1 MIKSAYAIKPKL
13 KVALVLL
20 LMITFLLGGILIERH
35 YFQRV
40 DRTSTAL
47 YEDRLMPSTFVYQ
60 LTDRIHQRYREA
72 ENIVISGQTTPS
84 STQQSTLKAYQQQ
97 MDSIIVAFEL
107 TFLVKDESASLERL
121 KAAMLKYQQ
130 VENQFLH
137 YSTSPKTIQQLD
149 RHLDDIRAE
158 LLQLSSIQTTVGKE
172 LLTSTESTVAQAY
185 ALGQLEI
192 SILIICCLVAQ
203 VLVLSSKSV
212 RSPIAQK
219 PHLN

>member
-1 MIKSAYAIKPKL
+1 MVKSAFAIKPKQ

-20 LMITFLLGGILIERH
+20 LMITFLLGGILIERY
-35 YFQRV
+35 YFQQV

-60 LTDRIHQRYREA
+60 LTDRIHQRYRQA
-72 ENIVISGQTTPS
+72 ENIVLSGQTQPTK
-84 STQQSTLKAYQQQ
+84 TQQSILEAYQQQ
-97 MDSIIVAFEL
+97 MDSIIMAFEL
-107 TFLVKDESASLERL
+107 TYLVKDESASLERL
-121 KAAMLKYQQ
+121 KTAMAKYQQ
-130 VENQFLH
+130 VESQFLYH
-137 YSTSPKTIQQLD
+137 SASSKTIQQLD

-185 ALGQLEI
+185 ALSKLEI
-192 SILIICCLVAQ
+192 SILIICCLAAQ